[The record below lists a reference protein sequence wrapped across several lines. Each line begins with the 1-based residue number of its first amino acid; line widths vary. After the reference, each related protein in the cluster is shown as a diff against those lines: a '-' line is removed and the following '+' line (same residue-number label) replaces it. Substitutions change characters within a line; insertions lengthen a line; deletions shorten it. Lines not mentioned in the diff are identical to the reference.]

1 MITFMPCNVFE
12 RIWYSEFI
20 LVKSLGIEI
29 LNIGCTATA
38 TLNEIFPNFKLKCD
52 FYWYLGKRNHCMIWT
67 IGMRVNLP
75 NSCTFIFELE
85 CLKQRK
91 KFVNRVDILGE
102 QVILAF
108 FVYICTGMLETDQ
121 EYWVPY
127 FLIRCGRVMAD
138 NIAYAKFRK
147 SLLIW

>member
-1 MITFMPCNVFE
+1 
-12 RIWYSEFI
+12 
-20 LVKSLGIEI
+20 
-29 LNIGCTATA
+29 
-38 TLNEIFPNFKLKCD
+38 
-52 FYWYLGKRNHCMIWT
+52 
-67 IGMRVNLP
+67 MRVNLP

-147 SLLIW
+147 SLLI